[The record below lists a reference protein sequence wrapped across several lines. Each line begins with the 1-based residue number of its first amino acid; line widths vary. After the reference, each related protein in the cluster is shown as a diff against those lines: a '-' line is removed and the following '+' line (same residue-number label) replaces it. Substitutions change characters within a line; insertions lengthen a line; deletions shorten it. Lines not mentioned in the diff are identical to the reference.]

1 MEPLESILQS
11 LVCIRSL
18 LILKFY
24 FVVFI
29 LYAFID
35 KLTNEQRDK
44 PVESIFLVTYI
55 IVPQDFFKF
64 IDNFVIWREIAKVLF
79 SKRFYPNLIG
89 NGILGEDQIIMDLP
103 SIGLFPGFILADAV
117 FASR

>member
-1 MEPLESILQS
+1 MYPFLAYTEIL
-11 LVCIRSL
+11 LRR
-18 LILKFY
+18 
-24 FVVFI
+24 

-44 PVESIFLVTYI
+44 PAESIFLVTYI

-79 SKRFYPNLIG
+79 PKRFYPNLIG
-89 NGILGEDQIIMDLP
+89 NGILGEDQIIMDRSL
-103 SIGLFPGFILADAV
+103 
-117 FASR
+117 SRLHTWLMRCSHPDKA

>member
-1 MEPLESILQS
+1 MYPFLAYTEILLRRLHPLCFHRQA
-11 LVCIRSL
+11 
-18 LILKFY
+18 Y
-24 FVVFI
+24 
-29 LYAFID
+29 
-35 KLTNEQRDK
+35 NEQRDK

-79 SKRFYPNLIG
+79 PKRFYPNLIG

-103 SIGLFPGFILADAV
+103 SIGLFPGFILG
-117 FASR
+117 

>member
-79 SKRFYPNLIG
+79 PKRFYPNLIG

-103 SIGLFPGFILADAV
+103 PIGLFPGFILG
-117 FASR
+117 

>member
-1 MEPLESILQS
+1 M
-11 LVCIRSL
+11 CIRDSRSL

-79 SKRFYPNLIG
+79 PKRFYPNLIG
-89 NGILGEDQIIMDLP
+89 NGILGEDGSAFHRSL
-103 SIGLFPGFILADAV
+103 
-117 FASR
+117 SRLHTWLMRCSHPDKA

>member
-64 IDNFVIWREIAKVLF
+64 IDNLIVFSDILEIALA
-79 SKRFYPNLIG
+79 KRFRA
-89 NGILGEDQIIMDLP
+89 D
-103 SIGLFPGFILADAV
+103 FICDGVIAENDVTAKTPLTD
-117 FASR
+117 

>member
-1 MEPLESILQS
+1 MEPLGSILQS

-44 PVESIFLVTYI
+44 PAESIFLVTYI

-79 SKRFYPNLIG
+79 PKRFYPNLIG
-89 NGILGEDQIIMDLP
+89 NGIFGEDQIVMDLT
-103 SIGLFPGFILADAV
+103 SIGFFPCFILG
-117 FASR
+117 

>member
-1 MEPLESILQS
+1 MYPFPF
-11 LVCIRSL
+11 
-18 LILKFY
+18 ILKFY

-64 IDNFVIWREIAKVLF
+64 IDNFVIWRKSRRSF
-79 SKRFYPNLIG
+79 FRS
-89 NGILGEDQIIMDLP
+89 
-103 SIGLFPGFILADAV
+103 GFTPI
-117 FASR
+117 